1 MGTYIGLSM
10 GEFKAKLEELKSEG
24 LKFDVKSQ
32 GEGNISLSLLDCDV
46 SVYQENEEL
55 CGEIII
61 SKPEANVKISF
72 EFDTVSFVYRE
83 DKDDISEK
91 DDVEYFLQMNT
102 DMNMSDITISISK

>member
-1 MGTYIGLSM
+1 MGVFISLSM
-10 GEFKAKLEELKSEG
+10 GKFKAELEELKSEG
-24 LKFDVKSQ
+24 LKFNVRSE
-32 GEGNISLSLLDCDV
+32 GGNISLSLLDCDV

>member
-1 MGTYIGLSM
+1 MGAFISLSM
-10 GEFKAKLEELKSEG
+10 GKFKGELEELKSEG
-24 LKFDVKSQ
+24 LKFNVRS
-32 GEGNISLSLLDCDV
+32 EGGDISLSLMDCDV

>member
-1 MGTYIGLSM
+1 MGAFISLSM
-10 GEFKAKLEELKSEG
+10 GKFKGELEELKSEG
-24 LKFDVKSQ
+24 LKFNVRSE
-32 GEGNISLSLLDCDV
+32 GGNISLSLLDCDV

>member
-10 GEFKAKLEELKSEG
+10 GEFKAELEELKSEG
-24 LKFDVKSQ
+24 LKFNVRSE
-32 GEGNISLSLLDCDV
+32 GGNISLSLLDCDV